1 MHTFKNNRQLKENM
15 HRFISA
21 KQIAIVA
28 VFIQLLFVAKA
39 QQLPQYSNYMLN
51 SFAMNPAIAGSN
63 NYFEGI
69 STNRY
74 QWVGLTDAP
83 RTYMLTA
90 HGPLKAEN
98 MGLGGYLYT
107 DIVGPTRRI
116 GISGTYAYHLKLSEK
131 VKMSLGLSAG
141 IVQFA
146 IDASKIALRDPADLV
161 LTNSLQSVIAPDF
174 GAGTYVYSVDK
185 KWYVGL
191 SVPQV
196 LQSKI
201 NFVEVSTATVSN
213 MARHYYLLAGYKY
226 KLNEQFALEPSTCV
240 KYASPAPVQFDLGL
254 RAIYKDKMWLG
265 GVYRH
270 LDAASVLVGY
280 NLKENMTFAYS
291 YDFTTSNIRNHSN
304 GTHELL
310 IGIKF
315 HKPAVRS
322 ASSTVTNPTTP

>member
-1 MHTFKNNRQLKENM
+1 VLM
-15 HRFISA
+15 
-21 KQIAIVA
+21 IV
-28 VFIQLLFVAKA
+28 VAKA

-51 SFAMNPAIAGSN
+51 GFAMNPAIAGSN
-63 NYFEGI
+63 SYFEGI

-90 HGPLKAEN
+90 HGPLKCEN

-116 GISGTYAYHLKLSEK
+116 GVSGTYAYHLKLSDK
-131 VKMSLGLSAG
+131 VKMSFGLSAG

-185 KWYVGL
+185 KWYVGI
-191 SVPQV
+191 SIPQV

-201 NFVEVSTATVSN
+201 NFVEVSTATISN
-213 MARHYYLLAGYKY
+213 MARHYYLVAGYKQ
-226 KLNEQFALEPSTCV
+226 KVNDVFTVEPSACV
-240 KYASPAPVQFDLGL
+240 KYATPAPVQFDLGV
-254 RAIYKDKMWLG
+254 RGIYKEKIWLG
-265 GVYRH
+265 AVYRH

-280 NLKENMTFAYS
+280 NLKENLTFAYS
-291 YDFTTSNIRNHSN
+291 YDFTTSNIRNHSS

-310 IGIKF
+310 IGVKF
-315 HKPAVRS
+315 HKPSAKV
-322 ASSTVTNPTTP
+322 ASSTPTAPTNP